1 MPASVPS
8 TSTTPDI
15 TSTVHLTYTR
25 TSYVYATAT
34 TTPKST
40 STYHPQ
46 VTHIVNH
53 DYGYIPQEL
62 IDWMVKDPNYA
73 AQYPGLE
80 SCLPGGQFTL
90 FCYVRLCLEG

>member
-1 MPASVPS
+1 M
-8 TSTTPDI
+8 
-15 TSTVHLTYTR
+15 
-25 TSYVYATAT
+25 
-34 TTPKST
+34 
-40 STYHPQ
+40 STYQPD

-80 SCLPGGQFTL
+80 SCLPGGQL
-90 FCYVRLCLEG
+90 YSKYHVSLSLED